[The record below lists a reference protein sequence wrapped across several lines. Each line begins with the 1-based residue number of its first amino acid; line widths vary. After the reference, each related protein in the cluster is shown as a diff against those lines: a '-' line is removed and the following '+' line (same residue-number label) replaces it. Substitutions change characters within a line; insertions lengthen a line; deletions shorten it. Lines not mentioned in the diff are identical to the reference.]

1 MSNIA
6 TVVDFNGQKIARD
19 RYGVRQGYL
28 GRDLD
33 ASIPTRLDEIKG
45 SPRLYRRGDYL
56 FRAGDPFQSLYV
68 IRAGAIK
75 TYLISEDGDE
85 QIIGFYG
92 PGETIGFDAIVDGR
106 YQCNAAAL
114 DTSNV
119 CNVSFEAVS
128 ILCERSP
135 KLMRELMKGI
145 SGEARR
151 LASMLLLGK
160 KSADQRLAL
169 FLLSQSDYQ
178 RRQGYSATA
187 LALSMTRGDIGKYLG
202 LTIETVSRV
211 LGRFEAQGLVAKDRK
226 QICIRDLKALR
237 RVAAE
242 SIDNVPT
249 GPAQRALS
257 V

>member
-1 MSNIA
+1 
-6 TVVDFNGQKIARD
+6 
-19 RYGVRQGYL
+19 
-28 GRDLD
+28 
-33 ASIPTRLDEIKG
+33 
-45 SPRLYRRGDYL
+45 
-56 FRAGDPFQSLYV
+56 
-68 IRAGAIK
+68 
-75 TYLISEDGDE
+75 
-85 QIIGFYG
+85 
-92 PGETIGFDAIVDGR
+92 
-106 YQCNAAAL
+106 
-114 DTSNV
+114 
-119 CNVSFEAVS
+119 
-128 ILCERSP
+128 
-135 KLMRELMKGI
+135 MRELMKGI

-151 LASMLLLGK
+151 LAGMLLLGK
-160 KSADQRLAL
+160 KSADQRLAS

-242 SIDNVPT
+242 PIDNVLT
-249 GPAQRALS
+249 GPARRALS

>member
-6 TVVDFNGQKIARD
+6 TVVDFNAQKISRD

-45 SPRLYRRGDYL
+45 LPRLCRRGDHL

-68 IRAGAIK
+68 IRSGAIK
-75 TYLISEDGDE
+75 TYLISEDGEE

-135 KLMRELMKGI
+135 KLLHHLMREI
-145 SGEARR
+145 SGETQR

-160 KSADQRLAL
+160 KSADQRVAA
-169 FLLSQSDYQ
+169 FLLSQSGHQ

-237 RVAAE
+237 RAATNQYLE
-242 SIDNVPT
+242 FCREVLNEEDAT
-249 GPAQRALS
+249 
-257 V
+257 

>member
-6 TVVDFNGQKIARD
+6 TVVDPNGQKISRH
-19 RYGVRQGYL
+19 RYGVTQGYL
-28 GRDLD
+28 DRDLD
-33 ASIPTRLDEIKG
+33 ASIPTRLSEIKG
-45 SPRLYRRGDYL
+45 PPRLYRRGDYL
-56 FRAGDPFQSLYV
+56 FCAGDPFQSLYV

-75 TYLISEDGDE
+75 TYLISEDGKE

-135 KLMRELMKGI
+135 KLLHHLMREI
-145 SGEARR
+145 SGETQR

-160 KSADQRLAL
+160 KSADQRVAA
-169 FLLSQSDYQ
+169 FLLSQSGHQ
-178 RRQGYSATA
+178 RQQGYSATA

-211 LGRFEAQGLVAKDRK
+211 LSRFEAQGLVAKDRK

-237 RVAAE
+237 RVATNQYLE
-242 SIDNVPT
+242 FCREV
-249 GPAQRALS
+249 
-257 V
+257 